1 VRLQGS
7 QAWRRREAFEDGE
20 ALLAATNA
28 HGLEGVVAKRASEPY
43 RPGERG
49 WVKVRHRNSWR
60 FGQDLDLAS
69 RGRDR
74 HLRLV

>member
-1 VRLQGS
+1 VRLQEG
-7 QAWRRREAFEDGE
+7 QAWRTPEAFEDGE

-43 RPGERG
+43 RPGERA
-49 WVKVRHRNSWR
+49 WVKVKHRNSWR